1 MIFFFFFLNE
11 VSVYSNINNTYLA
24 TGKENLKKKKKDKL
38 DVNYSYV
45 APNFTLKSKISQQP

>member
-1 MIFFFFFLNE
+1 MIFFFFNE

-24 TGKENLKKKKKDKL
+24 TGKKKFNKKKKKDKL

-45 APNFTLKSKISQQP
+45 APIFTLKSKISQQP